1 MREEII
7 KKLSVLT
14 AEELESTPD
23 VQKGRYSKSGRFIIE
38 RRTVSDI
45 STGDQTAP
53 ICLRAHPRFYPFPEH
68 THDYIEI
75 MYVCTGSIVHD
86 IDKKSVTV
94 CAGEL
99 LLLGA
104 NAKHSIR
111 PPSASDI
118 GINIIISTE
127 LFEIMLGSLRQDASV
142 NTKYFETLLDK
153 NVTRHRLFRCSQSL
167 PIQNLMESLIFSHLF
182 RESTDEYLLEQSI
195 KMLLYYLSST
205 NDTPHTSEEI
215 PYSEQMKRKISKYIR
230 TSYSTATLTEC
241 AKMLGLSP
249 TYLSRWVCSYFEA
262 SFKEL
267 LMQERFSVACDLL
280 RNTDTPIGDI
290 ITHIGYEN
298 SSYFHRE
305 FKKRFN
311 TTPNAYRKRA
321 KNSIR

>member
-53 ICLRAHPRFYPFPEH
+53 ICLRAHPRFYPFSEH

-75 MYVCTGSIVHD
+75 MYVCAGSIVHD
-86 IDKKSVTV
+86 IDKKSVSV

-99 LLLGA
+99 LMLGV

-127 LFEIMLGSLRQDASV
+127 LFETMLGSLRQDASV

-153 NVTRHRLFRCSQSL
+153 NETRHRLFRCSQSL

-182 RESTDEYLLEQSI
+182 MEFSDEYLLEQST
-195 KMLLYYLSST
+195 KMLLYYLSAADNT
-205 NDTPHTSEEI
+205 AEASEELS
-215 PYSEQMKRKISKYIR
+215 YAEQMKRKVSKYVR
-230 TSYSTATLTEC
+230 TSYGTATLTEC

-249 TYLSRWVCSYFEA
+249 TYLSRWVCSSFDA

-267 LMQERFSVACDLL
+267 LMNERFSVACDLL

-305 FKKRFN
+305 FKKRYD
-311 TTPNAYRKRA
+311 TTPNAYRKKF
-321 KNSIR
+321 KNSSK

>member
-1 MREEII
+1 
-7 KKLSVLT
+7 
-14 AEELESTPD
+14 
-23 VQKGRYSKSGRFIIE
+23 
-38 RRTVSDI
+38 
-45 STGDQTAP
+45 
-53 ICLRAHPRFYPFPEH
+53 
-68 THDYIEI
+68 
-75 MYVCTGSIVHD
+75 
-86 IDKKSVTV
+86 
-94 CAGEL
+94 
-99 LLLGA
+99 
-104 NAKHSIR
+104 
-111 PPSASDI
+111 
-118 GINIIISTE
+118 
-127 LFEIMLGSLRQDASV
+127 
-142 NTKYFETLLDK
+142 
-153 NVTRHRLFRCSQSL
+153 
-167 PIQNLMESLIFSHLF
+167 MESLIFSHLF

-311 TTPNAYRKRA
+311 TTPNAYRKRT
-321 KNSIR
+321 KQ